1 MSSTLFELICG
12 FGSAF
17 LLVLIVTPSVIKV
30 AKLKHLVDEPGES
43 RKIHR
48 RSVPTIGGIVIFAG
62 TIIAYCLWFP
72 SREAWQFGN
81 NYDAIGALNEFK
93 YLVACMF
100 ILFFVGVKD
109 DIIGVSPTKKLLVH
123 IAVGFILVFI
133 ADIRITQFWGLFGIY
148 TIPFWLSISLSL
160 FVYIVIVNAIN
171 LIDGVDGLAAGVSL
185 IASMAFAFWFY
196 KTGDQPLALLAMGL
210 AGSLFGFL
218 IYNFQPAKIFMGDSG
233 SLIIGIVLFV
243 LAVKMIELGFLKE
256 RSVAMNYVSKPV
268 LAMAILSYP
277 LIDTLRVFIL
287 RASKGRSPFSADR
300 NHIHHKLLAMGL
312 SHRQTS
318 VALYGY
324 TLFIILL
331 TFLMPPYTPNVSF
344 IVVGGIAI
352 VSLNAVFLFK
362 NKKA

>member
-324 TLFIILL
+324 TQFIILL